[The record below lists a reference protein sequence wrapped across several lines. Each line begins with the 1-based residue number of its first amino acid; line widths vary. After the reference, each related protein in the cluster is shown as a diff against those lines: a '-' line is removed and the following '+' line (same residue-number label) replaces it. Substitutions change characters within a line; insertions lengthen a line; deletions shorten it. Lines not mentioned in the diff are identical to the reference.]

1 MDPGHPSGLPSV
13 TAQSFQPQV
22 HEQPSPS
29 VGSDHAAD
37 NGGRSQTHSSTEK
50 PLFGSSEGHSSPR
63 DRNDPHPDFEPVTPP
78 GAARSRDG
86 NGIVRGLSRLTATAH
101 APRASGLDYLVPIL
115 EKPHVC
121 VTYMTSVVT
130 FILILTLQLCTL
142 GERLAPTIIN
152 AKKERE
158 QYAIKG

>member
-1 MDPGHPSGLPSV
+1 MDPGHNSGFSV
-13 TAQSFQPQV
+13 PTGQSFQPRV

-29 VGSDHAAD
+29 VGSEHAAD

-50 PLFGSSEGHSSPR
+50 PLFGSLEGHSLPR
-63 DRNDPHPDFEPVTPP
+63 DRNGPHPDFEPVTPP

-86 NGIVRGLSRLTATAH
+86 NGIVRGLSRLTAMTH
-101 APRASGLDYLVPIL
+101 PPGNSGIDYLVPVL
-115 EKPHVC
+115 EKPYVC
-121 VTYMTSVVT
+121 VTYMTSTAT

-142 GERLAPTIIN
+142 GERLTPTIIN